1 MYKDICTRSA
11 IMDANVGSRS
21 HNKLVGIRSR
31 VQDAVD
37 AFLIMNEISSDDV
50 GMN

>member
-1 MYKDICTRSA
+1 MDKDKFTRSA
-11 IMDANVGSRS
+11 IMGAKVGSKS
-21 HNKLVGIRSR
+21 HNKLVGIGSR
-31 VQDAVD
+31 VQDAID

>member
-1 MYKDICTRSA
+1 MNKDKFTRSA
-11 IMDANVGSRS
+11 IMVAKVGSRS
-21 HNKLVGIRSR
+21 HNKLVRIGPR
-31 VQDAVD
+31 VQDAFD

>member
-1 MYKDICTRSA
+1 MDKDKFTRSA
-11 IMDANVGSRS
+11 ILGA
-21 HNKLVGIRSR
+21 KVGIRSHNTLVGIGTR
-31 VQDAVD
+31 VEDAFD